1 MTQRDSRID
10 AYIAGAAEFARPILA
25 HLREVVHA
33 ACPDCEETLKW
44 GMPAFTHR
52 GRILCGMAAFKQHA
66 AFNLCHGSMIVGKD
80 GRAMDEGMGQFGCL
94 TKLADLPGKRELSGY
109 LREAMKL
116 IDAGVK
122 RSSPPRGTS
131 KPPAEVP
138 ADLAAALKKNAKAR
152 ATFDAFPPSSRR
164 DYIEW
169 ITEARRDETRV
180 KRLAQAIEWMAEGK
194 RRNWKYE
201 NA

>member
-1 MTQRDSRID
+1 MGHRDPRID
-10 AYIAGAAEFARPILA
+10 AYIARAAEFARPILVR
-25 HLREVVHA
+25 LREVVHV
-33 ACPDCEETLKW
+33 ACPECEETLKW

-66 AFNLCHGSMIVGKD
+66 TFNLWQGAMIVGKD
-80 GRAMDEGMGQFGCL
+80 GRALDDAMGQFGRL
-94 TKLADLPGKRELSGY
+94 TKPGDLPGKRELAGY
-109 LREAMKL
+109 IREAVKL

-122 RSSPPRGTS
+122 RPAARRAPG
-131 KPPAEVP
+131 PPAEVP
-138 ADLAAALKKNAKAR
+138 DDLAAALGKNAKAR

-169 ITEARRDETRV
+169 ITEAKRVETRV
-180 KRLAQAIEWMAEGK
+180 RRLAQAIEWMAEGK

-201 NA
+201 SR